1 MSQQQPTNHVHTSLR
16 GAFLTAMQRSRH
28 EFIDALNKEGEH
40 VEEQIRRTGGVFTK
54 ADADRYRE
62 KGLAILANHWQILQD
77 CFAMHCSFV
86 ALSVPPAGGW
96 SLFTDT
102 AATNSLDEGVFVRP
116 APPKRARVSKR
127 SHQVSS
133 LAQAAGRLSIAQ
145 QPSIGGQIEVQPNFQ
160 LPNVRDSA
168 VADAGLPSFDDGL
181 PSLDSLFEVQMEDD
195 SVAVKTPRKESS
207 TLQSL
212 LSTVEASP
220 ESSFLVPSTPGP
232 VQSPMQLSFLT
243 PVQSAPSPW
252 GLNLESPGQEGDV
265 SPSSFLCLG
274 TPDRDGR

>member
-1 MSQQQPTNHVHTSLR
+1 
-16 GAFLTAMQRSRH
+16 
-28 EFIDALNKEGEH
+28 
-40 VEEQIRRTGGVFTK
+40 
-54 ADADRYRE
+54 
-62 KGLAILANHWQILQD
+62 
-77 CFAMHCSFV
+77 
-86 ALSVPPAGGW
+86 
-96 SLFTDT
+96 
-102 AATNSLDEGVFVRP
+102 
-116 APPKRARVSKR
+116 
-127 SHQVSS
+127 
-133 LAQAAGRLSIAQ
+133 
-145 QPSIGGQIEVQPNFQ
+145 
-160 LPNVRDSA
+160 
-168 VADAGLPSFDDGL
+168 
-181 PSLDSLFEVQMEDD
+181 MEDD

-232 VQSPMQLSFLT
+232 IQSPMQLSFLT